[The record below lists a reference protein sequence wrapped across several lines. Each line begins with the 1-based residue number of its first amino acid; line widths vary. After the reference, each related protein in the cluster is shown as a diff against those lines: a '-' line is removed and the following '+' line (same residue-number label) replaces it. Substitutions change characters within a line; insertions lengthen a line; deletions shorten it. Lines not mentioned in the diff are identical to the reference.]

1 MSIVRSFNINHVLF
15 DYNLGTLIGA
25 NLDHTDLRI
34 LNMLA
39 RNGRLSYRSIGIAIG
54 LTTKSVKARVDKMV
68 SSRIIDRFLTIIN
81 PSIFGFSGTY
91 VVALKKRKLNKD
103 LLERISLVG
112 VIGYRFEVLGGVMGL
127 GIGIKEEDEEKI
139 QKLLDSLR
147 PAIVG
152 IIESRNY
159 EVPDILSK
167 SDYAIIKELIRNPRI
182 EVLDIAKAT
191 STSPKTIRKRMEK
204 MTRNRVL
211 EFSINVNPSAMKGQI
226 VFFLSVVAEKEF
238 YPRLLERI
246 LSELHDNIILSFNLA
261 NQVNAIGLNLA
272 VDDVFKIERIRARI
286 ESFDGVQEANVFFPI
301 KLECPQEW
309 VIKMIDHKL
318 KKDLADRSYAQIT
331 VSETH

>member
-1 MSIVRSFNINHVLF
+1 
-15 DYNLGTLIGA
+15 
-25 NLDHTDLRI
+25 
-34 LNMLA
+34 MLA

-112 VIGYRFEVLGGVMGL
+112 VIGYRFEVLGGVMGI

-147 PAIVG
+147 PTIVG

-182 EVLDIAKAT
+182 EVIDIAKET
-191 STSPKTIRKRMEK
+191 SISPKTIRKRMEK

-211 EFSINVNPSAMKGQI
+211 EFSINVDPSAMKGQI
-226 VFFLSVVAEKEF
+226 VFFLSVIAEKEF

>member
-1 MSIVRSFNINHVLF
+1 
-15 DYNLGTLIGA
+15 
-25 NLDHTDLRI
+25 
-34 LNMLA
+34 
-39 RNGRLSYRSIGIAIG
+39 
-54 LTTKSVKARVDKMV
+54 
-68 SSRIIDRFLTIIN
+68 
-81 PSIFGFSGTY
+81 
-91 VVALKKRKLNKD
+91 
-103 LLERISLVG
+103 LVG
-112 VIGYRFEVLGGVMGL
+112 VIGYRFEVLGGVMGI

-147 PAIVG
+147 PTIVG

-182 EVLDIAKAT
+182 EVIDIAKET
-191 STSPKTIRKRMEK
+191 SISPKTIRKRMEK

-211 EFSINVNPSAMKGQI
+211 EFSINVDPSAMKGQI
-226 VFFLSVVAEKEF
+226 VFFLSVIAEKEF

-246 LSELHDNIILSFNLA
+246 LSELHDNMILSFNLA

-272 VDDVFKIERIRARI
+272 VDDIFKIERIRASI